1 MEGTMTD
8 EIEYDEAY
16 VKDLYERLEADP
28 DDMGLWAELQEMAER
43 EGWDD

>member
-1 MEGTMTD
+1 MAD
-8 EIEYDEAY
+8 EIKYDETPY
-16 VKDLYERLEADP
+16 LQDLYERLKADP